1 MAMPP
6 LRKRQASRKFYVPVG
21 VSGRDHMSRA
31 VALTKRVMANVYKT
45 KMNRNLKKCA
55 ASCASPTIQYV
66 LTVNPSA
73 LLLKITT
80 TRTHIEDT
88 IIVGMTRSGMTSKTK
103 RDNSQAV
110 GLQSRLS
117 S

>member
-21 VSGRDHMSRA
+21 VSGRDHTSQA

-55 ASCASPTIQYV
+55 ASCARPAIQYV
-66 LTVNPSA
+66 LGDHQCFEWICRQGCYSHSRYNDSGY
-73 LLLKITT
+73 
-80 TRTHIEDT
+80 DT
-88 IIVGMTRSGMTSKTK
+88 
-103 RDNSQAV
+103 
-110 GLQSRLS
+110 
-117 S
+117 